1 MQTTS
6 MRNAA
11 NASAR
16 AFLKGAPVKA
26 KKAAVQSRGA
36 RKIAVARVSRGY
48 GIDWVPSLK
57 KGDTPPGIG
66 AMRVFARSD
75 CRFLLMNSNEQE
87 HGTRDGSAA
96 AIQGGFYKG

>member
-6 MRNAA
+6 MRTAA

-36 RKIAVARVSRGY
+36 RKIAVARVSRERN
-48 GIDWVPSLK
+48 
-57 KGDTPPGIG
+57 T
-66 AMRVFARSD
+66 A
-75 CRFLLMNSNEQE
+75 
-87 HGTRDGSAA
+87 
-96 AIQGGFYKG
+96 